1 MTLNAF
7 MAALKTKG
15 VRVTLTDTEGNEL
28 IKFYS
33 DGYTGVESD
42 LLARTIKKFD
52 IPSAGNITVVLNDA
66 PVTPE
71 PEEEGTSTVDG

>member
-1 MTLNAF
+1 MTLEAF

-15 VRVTLTDTEGNEL
+15 VKVTLNDTEGNEI
-28 IKFYS
+28 IKFFS
-33 DGYTGVESD
+33 DGYAGVEGD
-42 LLARTIKKFD
+42 ILARTIKKFD

-71 PEEEGTSTVDG
+71 PEPEEEGTSTI